1 MPQAAT
7 QALDI
12 ALRHTSSM
20 KPSCQVFN
28 RSFFWHDPSRVH
40 SLGGGAEVTASA
52 DLYSALHSHEF
63 SEWLDGAAIAGQ
75 ECVWCSRGL
84 KSHACKRHKYMKAA
98 LRCSLLST
106 TAPPG
111 KPCKDACS

>member
-20 KPSCQVFN
+20 NPSCQVFN
-28 RSFFWHDPSRVH
+28 RSFFWHDPSRIH

-52 DLYSALHSHEF
+52 DSAL
-63 SEWLDGAAIAGQ
+63 A
-75 ECVWCSRGL
+75 
-84 KSHACKRHKYMKAA
+84 
-98 LRCSLLST
+98 
-106 TAPPG
+106 
-111 KPCKDACS
+111 

>member
-20 KPSCQVFN
+20 NPSCQVFN
-28 RSFFWHDPSRVH
+28 RSFFWHDPSRIH

-52 DLYSALHSHEF
+52 DSSFAF
-63 SEWLDGAAIAGQ
+63 FPLDF
-75 ECVWCSRGL
+75 
-84 KSHACKRHKYMKAA
+84 
-98 LRCSLLST
+98 LRIT
-106 TAPPG
+106 F
-111 KPCKDACS
+111 

>member
-20 KPSCQVFN
+20 NPSCQVFN
-28 RSFFWHDPSRVH
+28 RSFFWHDPSRIH

-52 DLYSALHSHEF
+52 DSGSALLPLDF
-63 SEWLDGAAIAGQ
+63 SSMTD
-75 ECVWCSRGL
+75 C
-84 KSHACKRHKYMKAA
+84 HRH
-98 LRCSLLST
+98 C
-106 TAPPG
+106 
-111 KPCKDACS
+111 